1 MKKIMKIFIGF
12 FKYLSLLFYG
22 LIVLGLVLTGFEV
35 QRIENDYGYVKTQYA
50 KTIDVEGYTY
60 FYREVGEDNTETILM
75 IHGFLGSGYDFIHVM
90 DALKDRYHI
99 IAVDLIGYG
108 LSEKSLAFNYA
119 KANQATYLVKFLDAL
134 NINEVTV
141 MAHSM
146 GGEVS
151 FHLAHDFPAYVNRM
165 ILIGSGGYV
174 EPSNGNSLMPTDL
187 PLFVYDYIAQNYF
200 VQRTV
205 FFTAYSND
213 EVQSQRVTQ
222 EDFDEMFIVNRTIPG
237 NVLREFTRDNDSGS
251 TNDKLKDVEQPILLI
266 WGEFDGFI
274 PLSTG
279 QLLLAE
285 LGDNADL
292 VIMPNAGH
300 LPFDTYFEDFMHHVE
315 DFLI

>member
-75 IHGFLGSGYDFIHVM
+75 IHGFLGSSYDFIHVM
-90 DALKDRYHI
+90 DALKDRYHM

-108 LSEKSLAFNYA
+108 LSEKSLDFDYA

-237 NVLREFTRDNDSGS
+237 NVLRE
-251 TNDKLKDVEQPILLI
+251 
-266 WGEFDGFI
+266 
-274 PLSTG
+274 
-279 QLLLAE
+279 LLAITI
-285 LGDNADL
+285 LAQPMINL
-292 VIMPNAGH
+292 KM
-300 LPFDTYFEDFMHHVE
+300 
-315 DFLI
+315 